1 MKIGCVVM
9 AAGSAVRF
17 GENKLAQLVDG
28 QPIIRRCLEAIPKE
42 SFYQVVVVTQFHLFS
57 EYVKE
62 FNFTYIFNPEP
73 EKGVSHTIQLGLSA
87 LPQDCDGV
95 LFSVSDQPLLRR
107 KSVQNLVEQWKKAP
121 EKIAALGHEGIRG
134 NPCIF
139 PARFLPELMDLTG
152 DHGGSAVIRRHAEDL
167 ILVETDPRELMDVD
181 TPEALKEVINALQ

>member
-1 MKIGCVVM
+1 MKIGCVMM

-28 QPIIRRCLEAIPKE
+28 KPIIRRCLEAIPAE
-42 SFYQVVVVTQFHLFS
+42 CFDQVVVVTQFPSFS

-62 FNFTYIFNPEP
+62 FSFTDIRNTEP
-73 EKGVSHTIQLGLSA
+73 EKGISHTIQLGLSA

-107 KSVQNLVEQWKKAP
+107 KSVQNLVEQWKKSP
-121 EKIAALGHEGIRG
+121 EKIAALGHEGVRG
-134 NPCIF
+134 NPCLF
-139 PARFLPELMDLTG
+139 PARFLPELLALTD
-152 DHGGSAVIRRHAEDL
+152 DHGGSAVIRRHTEDL

-181 TPEALKEVINALQ
+181 TPEALNEVVNALQ